1 MNWLQTAI
9 GDKGLIRTLVE
20 NSDFQDMDMKV
31 KQTLFKKNARR
42 G

>member
-1 MNWLQTAI
+1 MFLTT
-9 GDKGLIRTLVE
+9 LIRTLVE